1 MRKKPVDRK
10 KLSEV
15 GKTARVRLCHAE
27 KMQRWW
33 SLYVVMEERRLKASA
48 RHLSRFGKPSPSSS
62 PGHSTLSRWSLWD
75 ASTNRTLIN
84 LRSPRVTYE
93 LQRDSLLAWIHCPPR
108 QPDFHWPIDS
118 LTQTKNQ
125 TSTMGLFSG
134 ARAAPATMPFTATTK
149 RPTPCEFVLSP
160 SLFKTNFTIPL

>member
-93 LQRDSLLAWIHCPPR
+93 LQHHSVLAWIHCPPR

-125 TSTMGLFSG
+125 TSTMGLFSC
-134 ARAAPATMPFTATTK
+134 ARASASDNAIHGHNKAPNA
-149 RPTPCEFVLSP
+149 L
-160 SLFKTNFTIPL
+160 